1 LAHSNNPP
9 DESTKCFSP
18 TSKLKLEVS
27 MDLEIIGKVIEVLM
41 GGGDFSFPGG

>member
-1 LAHSNNPP
+1 MLHP
-9 DESTKCFSP
+9 DLEAEARHRI
-18 TSKLKLEVS
+18 EVS